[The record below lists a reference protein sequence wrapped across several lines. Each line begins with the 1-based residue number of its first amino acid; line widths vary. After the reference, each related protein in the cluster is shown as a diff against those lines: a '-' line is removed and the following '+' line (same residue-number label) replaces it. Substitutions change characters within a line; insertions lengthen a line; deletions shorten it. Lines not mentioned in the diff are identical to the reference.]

1 MSKRRK
7 QRGLAQK
14 EQRLIGVAI
23 VFACALIGLFVYFE
37 RGGF

>member
-7 QRGLAQK
+7 QRGLAQR
-14 EQRLIGVAI
+14 EQRLIGVGI
-23 VFACALIGLFVYFE
+23 VFACALVALLVYIE